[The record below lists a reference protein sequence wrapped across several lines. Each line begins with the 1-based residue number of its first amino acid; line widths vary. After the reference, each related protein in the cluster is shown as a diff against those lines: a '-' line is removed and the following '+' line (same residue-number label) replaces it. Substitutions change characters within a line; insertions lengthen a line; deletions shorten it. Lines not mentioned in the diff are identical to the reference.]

1 MRDVEIHACLLNS
14 DFLRVAPG
22 ASVPNPT
29 SSANVPA
36 GRARLA
42 DIKQAETVLDGS
54 LIRILDN
61 RICPVI
67 KRRLK
72 PISLGLPLA
81 GTRLLRLEEGKPAE
95 GWGEVDGKA
104 KGQAC
109 EGQACM
115 RVRLATDTYTAF
127 RISRRS

>member
-14 DFLRVAPG
+14 DFLRVARNSP
-22 ASVPNPT
+22 SVPNPI

-42 DIKQAETVLDGS
+42 DIKQAETVLEGS
-54 LIRILDN
+54 LIRILGN
-61 RICPVI
+61 RICPVK

-81 GTRLLRLEEGKPAE
+81 GNQLLRLEEGKPAE
-95 GWGEVDGKA
+95 GWGEVG
-104 KGQAC
+104 
-109 EGQACM
+109 
-115 RVRLATDTYTAF
+115 
-127 RISRRS
+127 